1 MWEDHSTAPLNC
13 VYLGYPLG
21 ALSSILIVGI
31 FRKTDYSKSELLNK
45 RKEFQSDLVG
55 PYLIISICCLISSIG
70 FGLIT
75 FKEYQQRKINKKKSI
90 EEKRKLKKENFWMK
104 SSPTTCGQGFILYGF
119 CLISLLFLFNFF
131 FGK

>member
-1 MWEDHSTAPLNC
+1 MWENHSTAPLNC

-31 FRKTDYSKSELLNK
+31 FRKTDYSKSELLNQK
-45 RKEFQSDLVG
+45 IEFQSDLVG
-55 PYLIISICCLISSIG
+55 PYLIVAICCLISSIG

-75 FKEYQQRKINKKKSI
+75 FKERQRRKII
-90 EEKRKLKKENFWMK
+90 EKEKRKLKKENIWMK
-104 SSPTTCGQGFILYGF
+104 CSPTTCGEGFILYGF
-119 CLISLLFLFNFF
+119 SLISLLFLFNFF